1 MLSFI
6 GSNSYV
12 HGCLFFY
19 VQQETLYF
27 NVNGV
32 IHIGSTVY
40 LQKTYSQP
48 ITPEGRVK
56 LFKIITL
63 HLNTFVT
70 LIRRFAS
77 EVELK
82 AADEMEL

>member
-1 MLSFI
+1 MSTV
-6 GSNSYV
+6 SD
-12 HGCLFFY
+12 
-19 VQQETLYF
+19 
-27 NVNGV
+27 
-32 IHIGSTVY
+32 IGSTAY
-40 LQKTYSQP
+40 LQKNYSQP

-63 HLNTFVT
+63 HPNTFVT
-70 LIRRFAS
+70 LILRFAS